1 VWTLARA
8 ARRELLWGLPAVS
21 REVDAWRRRARA
33 IPDASLREDAL
44 GAIVRKRAH
53 ADGAALFW
61 TLPRRRHPRLLAL
74 LVAYQTTWDFL
85 DNASERGACRGEHN
99 GRLLHRALVEGL
111 DPGARLS
118 DYYRHHLC
126 TGDGEYLRALARA
139 CREACAALPSYSRVR
154 TRVLGEARRCA
165 IQSINHN
172 PDPAERDIALRRWA
186 EHERAQA
193 WGSAARELRGERAG
207 GRGERSEGRVEPAGG
222 RVERAGGHGEPAG
235 GHGERAGGRVE
246 PVGGRVERAERQ
258 VEREMSWF
266 ELAAAA
272 SASLVPHVL
281 LALAAE
287 PACRPGDVDAA
298 HAAYLPW
305 ASLATAMLDSYADR
319 LEDDAAGEHSY
330 IAHYRDGGEAT
341 ARVAEIVA
349 RATHEAQELRAGH
362 RHAVIVAS
370 MVAMYLSKDSARA
383 QTGDTGT
390 ADLVRSGGSLA
401 RLLLPVL
408 RAWRIAYGQRA
419 A

>member
-1 VWTLARA
+1 VWALAGA

-21 REVDAWRRRARA
+21 REVDAWRRRAGA
-33 IPDASLREDAL
+33 IPDASLRKDAL

-74 LVAYQTTWDFL
+74 LVAYQTAWDFL
-85 DNASERGACRGEHN
+85 DNASEQGACMGERN
-99 GRLLHRALVEGL
+99 GRWLHRALVEGL
-111 DPGARLS
+111 DPGGMLS

-126 TGDGEYLRALARA
+126 SGDGDYLRTLVES
-139 CREACAALPSYSRVR
+139 CRVACASLPAYVHVR
-154 TRVLGEARRCA
+154 TRVLAEAQRCA

-172 PDPAERDIALRRWA
+172 PDSADRDIALKRWA
-186 EHERAQA
+186 ERERD
-193 WGSAARELRGERAG
+193 AARC
-207 GRGERSEGRVEPAGG
+207 S
-222 RVERAGGHGEPAG
+222 
-235 GHGERAGGRVE
+235 
-246 PVGGRVERAERQ
+246 AERGL
-258 VEREMSWF
+258 SWF
-266 ELAAAA
+266 ELTAAA

-287 PACRPGDVDAA
+287 SACQPGDVVAA

-330 IAHYRDGGEAT
+330 IAHYPDGRQAA

-349 RATHEAQELRAGH
+349 RATREAQELRSGH

-383 QTGDTGT
+383 QAGHEETD
-390 ADLVRSGGSLA
+390 DLVRSGGSLA

-419 A
+419 T

>member
-1 VWTLARA
+1 MDPTPLRCRQVWALAGA

-74 LVAYQTTWDFL
+74 LVAYQTVWDFL
-85 DNASERGACRGEHN
+85 DNASERGACLGERN
-99 GRLLHRALVEGL
+99 GRRLHRALVEGL
-111 DPGARLS
+111 DPGGLLS
-118 DYYRHHLC
+118 EHYRHHLC
-126 TGDGEYLRALARA
+126 AGDGDYLRLLAHA
-139 CREACAALPSYSRVR
+139 CREVCAALPSYAHVR
-154 TRVLGEARRCA
+154 TRVLAEAQRCA

-172 PDPAERDIALRRWA
+172 PDPAERDIELKRWA
-186 EHERAQA
+186 EQER
-193 WGSAARELRGERAG
+193 GSA
-207 GRGERSEGRVEPAGG
+207 
-222 RVERAGGHGEPAG
+222 
-235 GHGERAGGRVE
+235 
-246 PVGGRVERAERQ
+246 Q
-258 VEREMSWF
+258 REMSWF
-266 ELAAAA
+266 ELTAAA

-287 PACRPGDVDAA
+287 PACQPVDVVAA

-330 IAHYRDGGEAT
+330 IAHYRDGGEAV
-341 ARVAEIVA
+341 ARVSEIVA
-349 RATHEAQELRAGH
+349 RATREAQELRAGH

-383 QTGDTGT
+383 QAGHEET

-419 A
+419 T

>member
-1 VWTLARA
+1 MWALAGA

-44 GAIVRKRAH
+44 AAIVRKRAH

-74 LVAYQTTWDFL
+74 LVAYQIAWDFL
-85 DNASERGACRGEHN
+85 DNASERGACQGEHN
-99 GRLLHRALVEGL
+99 GRRLHRALVEGL
-111 DPGARLS
+111 DPDVQLS

-126 TGDGEYLRALARA
+126 SGDGEYLRTLAQG
-139 CREACAALPSYSRVR
+139 CREVCAALPSYARVR
-154 TRVLGEARRCA
+154 TRVLAEARRCA

-186 EHERAQA
+186 ERER
-193 WGSAARELRGERAG
+193 GSAARRELRGEHAGRQAEHTGGQGEHAG
-207 GRGERSEGRVEPAGG
+207 GQ
-222 RVERAGGHGEPAG
+222 
-235 GHGERAGGRVE
+235 
-246 PVGGRVERAERQ
+246 AERD
-258 VEREMSWF
+258 MSWF

-330 IAHYRDGGEAT
+330 IAHYRDGGEAV

-383 QTGDTGT
+383 QAGNEET

>member
-21 REVDAWRRRARA
+21 REVDVWRRRARV

-111 DPGARLS
+111 DPDAPLS

-126 TGDGEYLRALARA
+126 TGDEEYLRALARA
-139 CREACAALPSYSRVR
+139 CREVCAALPSYTRVR

-165 IQSINHN
+165 LQSINHN

-186 EHERAQA
+186 ERERAQA
-193 WGSAARELRGERAG
+193 WRSAARYEPRGERA
-207 GRGERSEGRVEPAGG
+207 
-222 RVERAGGHGEPAG
+222 VERTGG
-235 GHGERAGGRVE
+235 
-246 PVGGRVERAERQ
+246 Q

-383 QTGDTGT
+383 QAGDTGT

-408 RAWRIAYGQRA
+408 RAWRIAYGQRD
-419 A
+419 

>member
-1 VWTLARA
+1 M
-8 ARRELLWGLPAVS
+8 
-21 REVDAWRRRARA
+21 
-33 IPDASLREDAL
+33 
-44 GAIVRKRAH
+44 RKRAH

-61 TLPRRRHPRLLAL
+61 TLPRRRQPRLLAL
-74 LVAYQTTWDFL
+74 LVAYQTAWDFL
-85 DNASERGACRGEHN
+85 DNASERGACMGERN
-99 GRLLHRALVEGL
+99 GRRLHRALAEAL
-111 DPGARLS
+111 DPDGLLS

-126 TGDGEYLRALARA
+126 ADDGDYLRTLAQASRQ
-139 CREACAALPSYSRVR
+139 ACAALPSYAHVR
-154 TRVLGEARRCA
+154 TRVLTEARRCS

-172 PDPAERDIALRRWA
+172 PDPADRDIALRRWA
-186 EHERAQA
+186 ERERVQEH
-193 WGSAARELRGERAG
+193 GSA
-207 GRGERSEGRVEPAGG
+207 
-222 RVERAGGHGEPAG
+222 
-235 GHGERAGGRVE
+235 
-246 PVGGRVERAERQ
+246 Q
-258 VEREMSWF
+258 REMSWF
-266 ELAAAA
+266 ELTAAA

-287 PACRPGDVDAA
+287 PACQPDDVVAA

-330 IAHYRDGGEAT
+330 IAHYRDGAEAV

-349 RATHEAQELRAGH
+349 RATRETQELRVGN
-362 RHAVIVAS
+362 RHAVIVAA

-383 QTGDTGT
+383 RAGDKQT

-401 RLLLPVL
+401 RLLLPLL